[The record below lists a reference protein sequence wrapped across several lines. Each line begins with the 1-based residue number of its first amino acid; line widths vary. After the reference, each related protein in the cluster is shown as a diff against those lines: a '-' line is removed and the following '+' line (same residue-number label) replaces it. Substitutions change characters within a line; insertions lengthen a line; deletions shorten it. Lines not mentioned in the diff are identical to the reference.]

1 MEIPVLNLWSSSN
14 WIFLSFAYLTVAKLV
29 QLRISVLYQIS
40 AWPQYSGFLSDLN
53 LAPVFRFFIRSQLG
67 PSIQVLYQ
75 ISTCSQYSGSLSDL
89 NLAPVSRFFIRSQLG
104 PSIQV
109 LYQISTWPQYSGSL
123 SDLNLAP
130 VFRFFIRSQ
139 LGPSIQ
145 VLLLVL
151 DYKWPRNPL
160 VYCRYVTSN

>member
-75 ISTCSQYSGSLSDL
+75 IST
-89 NLAPVSRFFIRSQLG
+89 
-104 PSIQV
+104 
-109 LYQISTWPQYSGSL
+109 WPQYSGSL
-123 SDLNLAP
+123 SDLSLAP
-130 VFRFFIRSQ
+130 VFRFFSLCWIIS
-139 LGPSIQ
+139 GHAIHSSIVGMLPPTSMEPIPFLNSASKKAGLQ
-145 VLLLVL
+145 GHAIAPCC
-151 DYKWPRNPL
+151 KNEAWPLTTN
-160 VYCRYVTSN
+160 